1 MRKTDKLA
9 LLIVVILF
17 GFGFSINF
25 ISTSLFPPPPA
36 DESIHRVIL
45 ISIDSGNPEY
55 LSADMM
61 PKLYSEIMA
70 RGAKF
75 KNALTALA
83 AETQQGHTSMLTGA
97 YPNSTGIIGNGY
109 YDNSTGKT
117 TAVVLNESYRLAE
130 TIIEA
135 LDRTNPSLK
144 TAFLSGKWR
153 LPPLLSNTSD
163 LVFTSSYAEKAS
175 GIPFPVPPG
184 YEEKLG
190 RPLEYLGGD
199 LVDVW
204 VMNALIEVIRTDDPE
219 FIFVNLA
226 GTDDIGHYSGGVGD
240 YSSMIRRQL
249 RELDNL
255 FMRLFTELRA
265 IGEFDNT
272 LFAITA
278 DHGMTTIEDI
288 IDMQT
293 YMDSRGIGCHIHAE
307 GGSGFVYLD
316 NSADLNTAVG
326 ALQEHPDVVVVVP
339 YTNYSQYPYNLD
351 MNITRVGHI
360 YFSTRAHT
368 VLSLHAEGLGN
379 IPVNAVGAHG
389 GIAEQDIL
397 MAWMGPNITRMGYE
411 IPIVPHVADVVP
423 TICHIMGWTAPN
435 NVDGRIL
442 YEIIE

>member
-9 LLIVVILF
+9 LLIVIIFF

-45 ISIDSGNPEY
+45 ISIDSANPEY

-70 RGAKF
+70 RGSKY
-75 KNALTALA
+75 KLALTALA

-97 YPNSTGIIGNGY
+97 YANSTGLIGNGY
-109 YDNSTGKT
+109 YDNSTGET
-117 TAVVLNESYRLAE
+117 IPIALDPTYRLAE

-135 LDRTNPSLK
+135 LNRTNPALK

-153 LPPLLSNTSD
+153 LPPLLSNASD

-175 GIPFPVPPG
+175 GVPFPVPAG

-190 RPLEYLGGD
+190 HPLEYLGGD

-204 VMNALIEVIRTDDPE
+204 VMNALIEVIRTDNPD

-240 YSSMIRRQL
+240 YSSMIRRHL

-265 IGEFDNT
+265 IGELENT
-272 LFAITA
+272 LFAISA
-278 DHGMTTIEDI
+278 DHGMSTIEDI
-288 IDMQT
+288 IDIQG
-293 YMDSRGIGCHIHAE
+293 YMDGRGIGCHIHAE

-316 NSADLNTAVG
+316 DSADLIAAMG

-351 MNITRVGHI
+351 MSLNRTGHI

-368 VLSLHAEGLGN
+368 VLSMYTEGFGN
-379 IPVNAVGAHG
+379 IPTNAIGAHG
-389 GIAEQDIL
+389 GIAEQDII
-397 MAWMGPNITRMGYE
+397 MGWMGPNITRTGYE
-411 IPIVPHVADVVP
+411 LPIVPHVADIVP
-423 TICHIMGWTAPN
+423 TICHIMGWTPPN
-435 NVDGRIL
+435 DVDGRVL